1 MALKAEYKGVQFGV
15 GDKVRVTQKIKEGDK
30 ERNQYFDGTVIAI
43 RGSGDGKNFIVR
55 RLGAQQVGIEKI
67 FPFKSP
73 SLAEIKV
80 IKSGVEG
87 VKRAKL
93 YFIRNKS
100 RKEINLIYQ
109 RAAKRKAGE
118 QQKTTSR

>member
-1 MALKAEYKGVQFGV
+1 MALKAEYKDIQFGV

-30 ERNQYFDGTVIAI
+30 ERNQFFEGTVIAI

-55 RLGAQQVGIEKI
+55 RLGTQQVGIEKI

-73 SLAEIKV
+73 SLAGIKV
-80 IKSGVEG
+80 IKSGVKG

-118 QQKTTSR
+118 QQKTASR